1 MSMDQKTYIIGAQTM
16 ANQIGVT
23 RQTLIRWVKEGKISA
38 SKPGR
43 QYIFERKT
51 IEKQLAGTVYQH
63 NNNMEL

>member
-1 MSMDQKTYIIGAQTM
+1 MGACTL
-16 ANQIGVT
+16 ANELGVT
-23 RQTLIRWVKEGKISA
+23 RQTITRWVQSGKISA
-38 SKPGR
+38 SKPGQ